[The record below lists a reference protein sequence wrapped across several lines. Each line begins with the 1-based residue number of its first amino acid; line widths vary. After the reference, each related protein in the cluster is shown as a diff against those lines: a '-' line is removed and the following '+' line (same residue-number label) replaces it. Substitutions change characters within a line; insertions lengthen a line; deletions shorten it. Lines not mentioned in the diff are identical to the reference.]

1 MTAPAGPRVH
11 KHLLPGI
18 DPRILALRVPD
29 EVDGFVIRTERF
41 VALVDTLGTPE
52 LCEQALELIADETA
66 GRPLLVIN
74 THADWDHVWGN
85 AAVEGRAPV
94 IGHRSATARVR
105 SAGAQ
110 DTLRTKRAADDRF
123 AGVRLIA
130 PTVTFDTSLT
140 LDGGDLTLELLH
152 TPGHTPDHV
161 AVWIPELRVCL
172 AGDAAED
179 PLPELW
185 EADAASLEQLTASL
199 DLLRSLAPDHVLPSH
214 GGTTDPAL
222 LDRNLSYFAS
232 LLTGRH
238 ADAVREGSLSF
249 EEVFSDSTEL
259 SAGARAFYETCHDKA
274 VRAAAATLGATAE
287 QRQAAGLPG

>member
-1 MTAPAGPRVH
+1 MTAPPARPRVH
-11 KHLLPGI
+11 RRALPGV
-18 DPRILALRVPD
+18 DPRIFALRVPD
-29 EVDGFVIRTERF
+29 EVDAFVVRTERF
-41 VALVDTLGTPE
+41 VALIDTLATPE
-52 LCEQALELIADETA
+52 LCEQALDLIADEAA
-66 GRPLLVIN
+66 GRPLLVVN

-94 IGHRSATARVR
+94 IGHRSATARAG
-105 SAGAQ
+105 SAEALG
-110 DTLRTKRAADDRF
+110 TLRDKRAADDRF
-123 AGVRLIA
+123 ARVRLVA

-185 EADAASLEQLTASL
+185 EGDASSLARLTASL
-199 DLLRSLAPDHVLPSH
+199 DRLRALAADHVLPSH

-222 LDRNLSYFAS
+222 LDRNLRYFAS
-232 LLTGRH
+232 LTGRY
-238 ADAVREGSLSF
+238 ADAVRAGGPEF
-249 EEVFSDSTEL
+249 EAVFPDTAEL
-259 SAGARAFYETCHDKA
+259 SDRARAFYRACHHKA
-274 VRAAAATLGATAE
+274 VRAAASLLTGPAE
-287 QRQAAGLPG
+287 QPPR

>member
-1 MTAPAGPRVH
+1 MTPPALPRVH

-29 EVDGFVIRTERF
+29 EVDGFVVRTERF
-41 VALVDTLGTPE
+41 VALIDTLSTPE
-52 LCEQALELIADETA
+52 LCRQALDLIADDTA

-85 AAVEGRAPV
+85 AAVEGLAPV
-94 IGHRSATARVR
+94 IGHRSAATRVR
-105 SAGAQ
+105 SAAAQ
-110 DTLRTKRAADDRF
+110 EILRAKRAADDRF
-123 AGVRLIA
+123 ARVRLVA

-152 TPGHTPDHV
+152 TPGHTPDHI

-185 EADAASLEQLTASL
+185 EGDALSLEQLTASL
-199 DLLRSLAPDHVLPSH
+199 ALLRSFSPDHVLPSH
-214 GGTTDPAL
+214 GGTTDAAL
-222 LDRNLSYFAS
+222 LDRNLRHFAS
-232 LLTGRH
+232 LTGRH
-238 ADAVREGSLSF
+238 ADAVRRNSLPF
-249 EEVFSDSTEL
+249 EAVFPRSSEL
-259 SAGARAFYETCHDKA
+259 TPGARAFYQACHHKSL
-274 VRAAAATLGATAE
+274 RAAAAVLATP
-287 QRQAAGLPG
+287 AG